1 MYFRHC
7 LIYFYSFSSTEIKL
21 KSMLRLKTIVQ
32 LIKLTECRFTSIGVK
47 DAFFFFFF
55 LLNKIKIIS
64 VCVCECGQVSKTECM
79 FNSVWLIADRKFSC

>member
-21 KSMLRLKTIVQ
+21 KNMLRLKTIVQ
-32 LIKLTECRFTSIGVK
+32 VYLIKLTECRFTSIGVK
-47 DAFFFFFF
+47 DAFFF
-55 LLNKIKIIS
+55 LLNKIKIIF
-64 VCVCECGQVSKTECM
+64 VCECGQVSKTECM